1 MTTSGTT
8 LGIRPEG
15 GAQPTGAGGV
25 ACAVGAYGLW
35 GLFVVYFKS
44 VAHVP
49 ATEILA
55 HRIVWAVPF
64 CAMLLALTGRMGNF
78 TALVRSPSAWRA
90 MSLSAVLISINWL
103 AFVWAIAND
112 HVIEASLGYFINPLL
127 SVVLGMVFL
136 GERLR
141 RLQWLAVACAGLG
154 VGYMTLREGAPLVAF
169 TVAITFAFYGLV
181 RKKAHPGPLAGL
193 MFETSLLFP
202 IALGYLVY
210 LHLSAQHQ
218 LVFVEAGP
226 RTSVLLFAAGAIT
239 CTPLLLFAMG
249 AKKLPLS
256 TMAFLQFIT
265 PTIQFGF
272 GLLYGEPFSVTRMV
286 SFALIWA
293 GIGLFVTDLAK
304 QGRRDKSLVR

>member
-1 MTTSGTT
+1 MATQSEPGARPDRSG
-8 LGIRPEG
+8 L
-15 GAQPTGAGGV
+15 AQAI
-25 ACAVGAYGLW
+25 GAYGLW

-64 CAMLLALTGRMGNF
+64 CVLLLSVTGRMGNF

-141 RLQWLAVACAGLG
+141 RTQWIAVALATAG
-154 VGYMTLREGAPLVAF
+154 VAYMTLREGAPVVAF

-202 IALGYLVY
+202 IALGYLVFLY
-210 LHLSAQHQ
+210 FSAEKELAFIADGTQ
-218 LVFVEAGP
+218 
-226 RTSVLLFAAGAIT
+226 TSVLLVLAGAIT

-265 PTIQFGF
+265 PTIQFAF
-272 GLLYGEPFSVTRMV
+272 GLFYGEAFSVTRMI

-293 GIGLFVTDLAK
+293 GVCVFILDQWKRKGP
-304 QGRRDKSLVR
+304 RRGA

>member
-1 MTTSGTT
+1 MTTSETT
-8 LGIRPEG
+8 VEAGLAGKAQLAGASGIS
-15 GAQPTGAGGV
+15 
-25 ACAVGAYGLW
+25 CAVGAYVLW

-141 RLQWLAVACAGLG
+141 RLQWVAVALATLG

-202 IALGYLVY
+202 VALGYLGY
-210 LHLSAQHQ
+210 LYFSATQQ
-218 LVFVEAGP
+218 LAFVEDGP

-265 PTIQFGF
+265 PTIQFAF
-272 GLLYGEPFSVTRMV
+272 GLFYGEPFSVTRAI

-293 GIGLFVTDLAK
+293 GVILFVRDATRN
-304 QGRRDKSLVR
+304 RRK

>member
-1 MTTSGTT
+1 MTTSETT
-8 LGIRPEG
+8 VEAGLAGKAR
-15 GAQPTGAGGV
+15 PTGASGV
-25 ACAVGAYGLW
+25 ACAVGAYVLW

-78 TALVRSPSAWRA
+78 TALVRSPSAWRT

-141 RLQWLAVACAGLG
+141 RLQWIAVALATLG

-202 IALGYLVY
+202 IALGYLGY
-210 LHLSAQHQ
+210 LYFSATQQ
-218 LVFVEAGP
+218 LAFVEDGP
-226 RTSVLLFAAGAIT
+226 GTSVLLFAAGAIT

-265 PTIQFGF
+265 PTIQFAF
-272 GLLYGEPFSVTRMV
+272 GLFYGEPFSETRAI

-293 GIGLFVTDLAK
+293 GVILFVRDAARN
-304 QGRRDKSLVR
+304 RRK